1 MGNTGMYVLRAA
13 LVLLIAC
20 HNSPPS
26 VSHGSGTGS
35 GTAANGAAAPQQN
48 EPQRPG
54 NRPPEP
60 TSTVPPVAP
69 ATPVEQSGTGGAAP
83 ATGTKPTG
91 AKPPGAGAPPTG
103 NPAPTGRP
111 IEPPPTGATTT
122 GSAADP
128 GIEQPCGP
136 GDHCAPGLTCIAYYG
151 FAGPRGPQFKSC
163 EVRCKDDSGCPT
175 GRTCV
180 TVSDGPG
187 RVCR

>member
-13 LVLLIAC
+13 LVFLIAC
-20 HNSPPS
+20 HNATPS

-35 GTAANGAAAPQQN
+35 ATVDNGAAAPQQN
-48 EPQRPG
+48 EPQSPG

-60 TSTVPPVAP
+60 TSAAPPVVR
-69 ATPVEQSGTGGAAP
+69 ATPVEQSGTGGAA
-83 ATGTKPTG
+83 ATTG
-91 AKPPGAGAPPTG
+91 A
-103 NPAPTGRP
+103 GRP
-111 IEPPPTGATTT
+111 IEPPPTGDASSS
-122 GSAADP
+122 GSGAGP

-136 GDHCAPGLTCIAYYG
+136 GDHCAAGLTCIAYYG
-151 FAGPRGPQFKSC
+151 FAGPRGPQFKSF
-163 EVRCKDDSGCPT
+163 EIRCKDDSGCPK